1 MKILCKFSILIVA
14 IIHLIQPFF
23 PSDLS
28 LFLFFDTLI
37 LLVSVI
43 PFQTASF
50 KKITLSFLFLG
61 TLLLTYGNQPLSIW
75 VKTATSMTNVIA
87 ILVVMQL
94 FTLPIATGKYSDV
107 IGFWLNRSFTKESSL
122 FLFTTLV
129 THLFSSFLLF
139 GTVPIMISLF
149 GQGLQKSVSHFERF
163 TSAAVARGY
172 ALVVLWSP
180 GAVNVFL
187 VLQATG
193 VQWIDLL
200 VPGLLLSLIGIVLS
214 YFLERTMVL
223 SKKPLTI
230 IQTSS
235 DLSLSQAK
243 RKSIHIFAVVF
254 GLISATILFEK
265 LHIGSNA
272 SRIILA
278 GLLVSVIWLSNYIN
292 NPKLPG
298 VLKDYWETGVL
309 KSLDLAGLFVA
320 MGLFAGAVDHMGIL
334 TLIQPYLQYWANEI
348 GIFSIMLV
356 PLFMITLAMIGI
368 HPFILIIMLGKLLTA
383 LHLPISNVSLAL
395 ALSLGGAISY
405 ILSPFGGIVLT
416 LAKFINAKSIDIAF
430 KWNITFSTIYLAI
443 GILFSYLWGL
453 MVS

>member
-1 MKILCKFSILIVA
+1 MKNLCKLSILIVA

-23 PSDLS
+23 PGDLS
-28 LFLFFDTLI
+28 LFLFFDTII
-37 LLVSVI
+37 LLISVI

-50 KKITLSFLFLG
+50 KKITLSFLLAG
-61 TLLLTYGNQPLSIW
+61 ILLLLYGNQPLDVW

-87 ILVVMQL
+87 ILIVMQL
-94 FTLPIATGKYSDV
+94 FTLSIETGKYSDV

-163 TSAAVARGY
+163 TSTAVARGY

-193 VQWIDLL
+193 VQWMDLL
-200 VPGLLLSLIGIVLS
+200 VPGFLLSLMGIILS
-214 YFLERTMVL
+214 YFLETTTVL
-223 SKKPLTI
+223 SKKPLAVIT
-230 IQTSS
+230 TSVN
-235 DLSLSQAK
+235 LSLTEAK

-254 GLISATILFEK
+254 GLICATILFEK

-278 GLLVSVIWLSNYIN
+278 GLLVSLIWLSNYIN
-292 NPKLPG
+292 NPKLPE
-298 VLKDYWETGVL
+298 VLKDYWEKGVL
-309 KSLDLAGLFVA
+309 KSLDLSGLFIA
-320 MGLFAGAVDHMGIL
+320 MGVFAGAVDQMGIL
-334 TLIQPYLQYWANEI
+334 ALIQPYLQHFANQI

-356 PLFMITLAMIGI
+356 PLFMIALAVIGI
-368 HPFILIIMLGKLLTA
+368 HPFILIVMLGKLLTA

-395 ALSLGGAISY
+395 ALSLGGAVSY

-416 LAKFINAKSIDIAF
+416 LAKFINAKSTDIAF
-430 KWNITFSTIYLAI
+430 KWNITFSAIYLVI
-443 GILFSYLWGL
+443 GILFSYLWGQ
-453 MVS
+453 V